1 MFASLQKKIQYAGVK
16 TMIEYDSVTKV
27 FGIGKNAVTAT
38 DNVTFTIEKGE
49 TAVFLGPSG
58 CGKTTLLR
66 MTNRLE
72 SITRGTISVT
82 GRDIRDMNPQKLRL
96 TMGYVIQQIGLFPNK
111 TIAGNIAIVP
121 RMLGWNKK
129 QIRDRVDE
137 LLSLVKLD
145 PEIYRDRYPV
155 ELSGGQQQ
163 RIGVARGLAANP
175 DILLMDEPFG
185 AIDPINRNQ
194 IQDEFLKLQGK
205 LRKTIAFVS
214 HDIHEAI
221 KMADKIAIFKEGKLV
236 QYDTPESIL
245 MRPANK
251 FVSDFVGADRALKVL
266 GLLRIRDAMNTRPK
280 NLIQAGED
288 AGRALEMMNEKKIKL
303 AFVLKENK
311 PIGYVVPKLLK
322 YEQGKVEDLTER
334 FPEELGTREPL
345 RDALSAMLMH
355 DMIDFPVIDDNGD
368 FAGSISYKNIQKSIL
383 ELYYEDQED

>member
-1 MFASLQKKIQYAGVK
+1 
-16 TMIEYDSVTKV
+16 MIEYDSVTKV
-27 FGIGKNAVTAT
+27 FGVGKTAVTAT
-38 DNVTFTIEKGE
+38 DNVTFTIEQGE

-58 CGKTTLLR
+58 CGKTTMLR

-72 SITRGTISVT
+72 SITRGTIRVT
-82 GRDIRDMNPQKLRL
+82 GRDIMDMNPQKLRL

-121 RMLGWNKK
+121 RMLGWDKEK
-129 QIRDRVDE
+129 IRLRVDE
-137 LLSLVKLD
+137 LLRMVKLD

-185 AIDPINRNQ
+185 AIDPINRDQ
-194 IQDEFLKLQGK
+194 IQDEFLRLQGK

-221 KMADKIAIFKEGKLV
+221 KMADKIAIFKDGKLI

-266 GLLRIRDAMNTRPK
+266 GLLRIRDAMNTSPG
-280 NLIQAGED
+280 NLIQSGMDASQALKMMED
-288 AGRALEMMNEKKIKL
+288 KGIKF

-311 PIGYVVPKLLK
+311 PIGYVVPKVLK
-322 YEQGKVEDLTER
+322 YEQGKVEQLAER

-355 DMIDFPVIDDNGD
+355 DMIEFPVLDDNGD
-368 FAGSISYKNIQKSIL
+368 FAGKISYKNIQKSIL
-383 ELYYEDQED
+383 ELYYDDQDD

>member
-1 MFASLQKKIQYAGVK
+1 
-16 TMIEYDSVTKV
+16 MIEYDSVTKV
-27 FGIGKNAVTAT
+27 FGVGKTAVTAT
-38 DNVTFTIEKGE
+38 DNVTFTIENGE

-72 SITRGTISVT
+72 SITRGTISVS
-82 GRDIRDMNPQKLRL
+82 GRNVMDMNPQKLRL

-121 RMLGWNKK
+121 RMLGWDKEK
-129 QIRDRVDE
+129 IRARVDE
-137 LLSLVKLD
+137 LLGLVKLD

-221 KMADKIAIFKEGKLV
+221 KMADKIAIFKEGKLI
-236 QYDTPESIL
+236 QYDTPEAIL

-280 NLIQAGED
+280 NLIQADEY
-288 AGRALEMMNEKKIKL
+288 APQALEMMEEKGIRF

-311 PIGYVVPKLLK
+311 PVGYVVPRLLK
-322 YEQGKVEDLTER
+322 YEQNKVEDLAEK

-355 DMIDFPVIDDNGD
+355 DMIDFPVIDDNGE

-383 ELYYEDQED
+383 ELYSEEQED

>member
-1 MFASLQKKIQYAGVK
+1 
-16 TMIEYDSVTKV
+16 MIEYDSVTKV

-82 GRDIRDMNPQKLRL
+82 GRDISDMNPQKLRL

-266 GLLRIRDAMNTRPK
+266 GLLRIRDAMNTKAK
-280 NLIQAGED
+280 NLIQADED
-288 AGRALEMMNEKKIKL
+288 AGRALEMMNEKGIKF

>member
-1 MFASLQKKIQYAGVK
+1 
-16 TMIEYDSVTKV
+16 MIEYDSVTKV

-288 AGRALEMMNEKKIKL
+288 VGRALEMMNEKKIKL

>member
-1 MFASLQKKIQYAGVK
+1 
-16 TMIEYDSVTKV
+16 MIEYDSVTKV